1 MQHCPSGEYLRGSF
15 ARRRDCKLNW
25 FLQNYSL
32 VPAAAAIASALTA
45 FKEYSLEGCGWSPR
59 ETSCLILQKHWI
71 ELILSQRLREQIDLA
86 SLLCDAEW
94 WAAWFTEGPKI
105 WDRSTL
111 DTELL
116 FLVQIYKC
124 VLNNKLCN
132 EIDGNGMIF
141 RLQGLNPERSHCRNK
156 AWKPSIRDLEVLGRV
171 ILHRTVC
178 VCVGGV
184 FSRSQL
190 CHTKSC
196 PRAGQKAQRDGLK
209 LAHHT
214 ETSEH
219 WGIRSWNHKPYNS
232 PCS

>member
-1 MQHCPSGEYLRGSF
+1 MQHCPSGKYLRGSF

-105 WDRSTL
+105 WDQSTL
-111 DTELL
+111 DSVNCYCWFRSTSVFWIINCVMKLMEMGWFSGCRGL
-116 FLVQIYKC
+116 FPRDHTAGTKP
-124 VLNNKLCN
+124 
-132 EIDGNGMIF
+132 GSH
-141 RLQGLNPERSHCRNK
+141 RS
-156 AWKPSIRDLEVLGRV
+156 V
-171 ILHRTVC
+171 IWRC
-178 VCVGGV
+178 
-184 FSRSQL
+184 
-190 CHTKSC
+190 
-196 PRAGQKAQRDGLK
+196 
-209 LAHHT
+209 
-214 ETSEH
+214 
-219 WGIRSWNHKPYNS
+219 
-232 PCS
+232 